1 MKKERIVVSHK
12 SSIEDFHPN
21 TIMESKNY
29 NSLKIYFHL
38 SKHIKI
44 IHLKKKIEASSSRH
58 HQLKDRKVKLI
69 KSKREK

>member
-44 IHLKKKIEASSSRH
+44 IHLKKIEASSSRH
-58 HQLKDRKVKLI
+58 HQLKDCKVKPI

>member
-1 MKKERIVVSHK
+1 
-12 SSIEDFHPN
+12 
-21 TIMESKNY
+21 MESKNY

-58 HQLKDRKVKLI
+58 HQLKDRKVKPI